1 MPYQLGHVKGFSAFG
16 AFWLWSV
23 GRQLG
28 TLTQRPCKGHKTT
41 LTPADRHTTMDQAIL
56 DGDPPV
62 SVLLRRSARARR
74 LSLRVSRL
82 DGRVTL
88 SMPPRASERAAL
100 AFLRE
105 KENWIRDNL
114 DMLPED
120 SVAAIG
126 MHVPFLGQELEIVAG
141 SGRAAR
147 AEGDKLLV
155 PSAPQMIGARVEAF
169 MKVQAKVYLRAASDK
184 YATALDTDYGRLT
197 IRDTRSRWGSC
208 TSDGNLMYSWRLV
221 MAPLAVL
228 DYVAAHEVAHRL
240 EMNHSDRFW
249 AHVERLCPDY
259 RVHRNWLR
267 IEGQAL
273 HAWRFKD

>member
-1 MPYQLGHVKGFSAFG
+1 MPYQMGRVKGFSIFRV
-16 AFWLWSV
+16 FWVWSV
-23 GRQLG
+23 GSWTDTLVSWPPLG
-28 TLTQRPCKGHKTT
+28 RRTPLS
-41 LTPADRHTTMDQAIL
+41 PADRRATMDQAIL

-62 SVLLRRSARARR
+62 SVVLRRSARARR

-88 SMPPRASERAAL
+88 SLPPRASQRAAM

-105 KENWIRDNL
+105 KESWIRDNL
-114 DMLPED
+114 KLLPED
-120 SVAAIG
+120 RIASIG
-126 MHVPFLGQELEIVAG
+126 STVPFLGKDLLVAAG
-141 SGRAAR
+141 SVRAAR
-147 AEGDKLLV
+147 LEGDTLLV
-155 PSAPQMIGARVEAF
+155 PNVPNMVGARIEAF
-169 MKVQAKVYLRAASDK
+169 FKLQAKNHLRTASDK
-184 YATALDTDYGRLT
+184 YAQALGADYGRLT

-249 AHVERLCPDY
+249 AHVARVCPDY
-259 RVHRNWLR
+259 AEHRDWLR
-267 IEGQAL
+267 TQGQML
-273 HAWRFKD
+273 HAWRFKT

>member
-1 MPYQLGHVKGFSAFG
+1 
-16 AFWLWSV
+16 
-23 GRQLG
+23 
-28 TLTQRPCKGHKTT
+28 
-41 LTPADRHTTMDQAIL
+41 MDQAIL

-62 SVLLRRSARARR
+62 SVLLRRSARSRR

-88 SMPPRASERAAL
+88 SLPPRASERAAM

-114 DMLPED
+114 DMLPKD
-120 SVAAIG
+120 RFAQIG
-126 MHVPFLGQELEIVAG
+126 ASVPFLGKDLEVVA
-141 SGRAAR
+141 STGRAAR
-147 AEGDKLLV
+147 VDGDTLLV
-155 PSAPQMIGARVEAF
+155 PSASHMVGARIEAF
-169 MKVQAKVYLRAASDK
+169 FKLQAKMHLRAASEK
-184 YATALDTDYGRLT
+184 YAQALGTDFGRLT

-221 MAPLAVL
+221 MAPVEVL

-249 AHVERLCPDY
+249 AHVARVCPDY
-259 RVHRNWLR
+259 VTYRNWLR
-267 IEGQAL
+267 TDGQGL
-273 HAWRFKD
+273 HAWRFKV

>member
-1 MPYQLGHVKGFSAFG
+1 
-16 AFWLWSV
+16 
-23 GRQLG
+23 
-28 TLTQRPCKGHKTT
+28 
-41 LTPADRHTTMDQAIL
+41 MDQAIL

-62 SVLLRRSARARR
+62 SVVLRRSARSRR

-88 SMPPRASERAAL
+88 SLPPRASEKAAM

-114 DMLPED
+114 EGVPQDRF
-120 SVAAIG
+120 AQIG
-126 MHVPFLGQELEIVAG
+126 ETVPFLGAELKIVA
-141 SGRAAR
+141 STGRTAR
-147 AEGDKLLV
+147 VEGDALCV
-155 PSAPQMIGARVEAF
+155 PSAGHMVGARIEAF
-169 MKVQAKVYLRAASDK
+169 FKLQAKMQLRAASDK
-184 YATALDTDYGRLT
+184 YARALGTDYGRLT

-221 MAPLAVL
+221 MAPIEVL

-249 AHVERLCPDY
+249 AHVARICPDY
-259 RVHRNWLR
+259 AAHRDWLR
-267 IEGQAL
+267 TDGQAL
-273 HAWRFKD
+273 HAWRFKI